1 MIIHRPSCLSFV
13 LTSTALIVL
22 LPEPGIAQARAQNPS
37 EMGLTAPQV
46 VNRLVEKNTDRSNAL
61 ERYQNR
67 RSYRLDYVGFPENLH
82 AEMIVDMSYKAPATK
97 EFTIVSE
104 SGSKWIINHIFRRLL
119 ESEREAL
126 DAGSQGRTALNSE
139 NYNFSMLPGQGAG
152 ESCPYVLA
160 LEPKVPGKFLYRGRI
175 WVDAKDFAVCRI
187 EAEPAEN
194 PSVWIKK
201 TEIHHAYLKAGDFWL
216 PAENK
221 SVSTMRLGG
230 RATLTIKYGDYKILE
245 SHAVSET
252 DSRRGSLTTSTPKPA
267 N

>member
-1 MIIHRPSCLSFV
+1 MIFHPPNRFSLV
-13 LTSTALIVL
+13 LTSTALVIL
-22 LPEPGIAQARAQNPS
+22 LPGSGIPQTRPQNAD
-37 EMGLTAPQV
+37 EVGLSTSQV
-46 VNRLVEKNTDRSNAL
+46 VNRLVEKSADRANAL
-61 ERYQNR
+61 ERYQSR

-82 AEMIVDMSYKAPATK
+82 AEMIVDMSYEAPATK

-104 SGSKWIINHIFRRLL
+104 SGSKWVIHHIFKRLL

-126 DAGSQGRTALNSE
+126 DARNQERTALNNQ
-139 NYNFSMLPGQGAG
+139 NYDFSMLPDPGSGANC
-152 ESCPYVLA
+152 SYVLA
-160 LEPKVPGKFLYRGRI
+160 VQPRGPGKFLYRGRI
-175 WVDAKDFAVCRI
+175 WVDATDFAVCRI

-216 PAENK
+216 PAENI

-230 RATLTIKYGDYKILE
+230 VATLTIKYGDYKILE
-245 SHAVSET
+245 SRALSET
-252 DSRRGSLTTSTPKPA
+252 NSRRGSLTPATPKPT

>member
-1 MIIHRPSCLSFV
+1 MIFNRPNCFSLV
-13 LTSTALIVL
+13 LTGTALIVL
-22 LPEPGIAQARAQNPS
+22 LPEPGIAQAPAQSPS
-37 EMGLTAPQV
+37 EPGLTASQV
-46 VNRLVEKNTDRSNAL
+46 VNRLEEMNNDRSNAL

-67 RSYRLDYVGFPENLH
+67 RFYWLDYQGFPEKLH
-82 AEMIVDMSYKAPATK
+82 AEMIVDVSYKAPATK
-97 EFTIVSE
+97 EFTIVSQ
-104 SGSKWIINHIFRRLL
+104 SGSKWIINHIFKRLL

-126 DAGSQGRTALNSE
+126 DTRNQERLALNSQ
-139 NYNFSMLPGQGAG
+139 NYNFSMLPDQGSG

-160 LEPKVPGKFLYRGRI
+160 IEPKEPSKFLYRGRI

-194 PSVWIKK
+194 PSFWIKK

-230 RATLTIKYGDYKILE
+230 RATLTIKYEDYKILE
-245 SHAVSET
+245 SRALSPT
-252 DSRRGSLTTSTPKPA
+252 DSGRGSLTSTTPKPV